1 MEKIAFNHGDKIGF
15 AVFFIMLICWST
27 YALNIIIKEEK
38 MNTVYALIKDR
49 TFSYSITVRDS
60 KHDFYKCNISYMVE
74 GNQYTALVELENAN
88 VGEYT
93 VLKVDRQNPTVFQ
106 LAANRK
112 LIIFVEV
119 VLISATVG
127 MGIIVI
133 PNKKNEEEEI
143 IS

>member
-1 MEKIAFNHGDKIGF
+1 
-15 AVFFIMLICWST
+15 
-27 YALNIIIKEEK
+27 
-38 MNTVYALIKDR
+38 
-49 TFSYSITVRDS
+49 
-60 KHDFYKCNISYMVE
+60 MVE

-112 LIIFVEV
+112 LIFFVEV